1 MDTFFPRTNA
11 TTYNLSTNNAS
22 STIDAW
28 STMSSCTNHRIN
40 AKCSD
45 CATKEI
51 NVLQHLTATSMQ
63 LLPLFLSISICS
75 LSSQHQ

>member
-1 MDTFFPRTNA
+1 MYTFFPRTNA
-11 TTYNLSTNNAS
+11 TTCNLSTNNAS

-28 STMSSCTNHRIN
+28 STMSSCTNQRIN

-51 NVLQHLTATSMQ
+51 NVLQQ
-63 LLPLFLSISICS
+63 LLPLSLSISTCS